1 MPTIVP
7 DPIMTPPGPFTP
19 PTPPVPGNPY
29 GATPWWKEYKYSGA
43 YDPSAELA
51 MTVNAILP
59 QMSPID
65 RRYWSSWLYQQD
77 PSKFASYKPGSIA
90 DYGSEGD
97 EATRGAYTS
106 ANRAQLTRKALMDT
120 LLNTGDADATNDKKV
135 EDMGAALPWLER
147 VLNTVERYS
156 PAGGNATGADRR
168 TRAQERA
175 LQSDLTSLWSEGQSS
190 TDLQPYLELAKRFV
204 MPSFEKAPISSPT
217 PIGSR
222 ESSYNPSSYQSYS
235 RNNFVSNPRFL

>member
-1 MPTIVP
+1 MATYPTP
-7 DPIMTPPGPFTP
+7 DPSPGYTL
-19 PTPPVPGNPY
+19 PTPPLPGNAF
-29 GATPWWKEYKYSGA
+29 GATPWWKPYSYSGA

-51 MTVNAILP
+51 MTVNAMLP

-77 PSKFASYKPGSIA
+77 PAKFATYNPGSIT
-90 DYGSEGD
+90 DFGTEGD
-97 EATRGAYTS
+97 EATRGSYTS
-106 ANRAQLTRKALMDT
+106 AQRAQATKKALMDT
-120 LLNTGDADATNDKKV
+120 LLNKGDADPVNDKKV

-147 VLNTVERYS
+147 VLNTVERYA
-156 PAGGNATGADRR
+156 PGGGNATGADRR

-204 MPSFEKAPISSPT
+204 MPSFERAPISTPT

-222 ESSYNPSSYQSYS
+222 EGSYNPGTYQSYS
-235 RNNFVSNPRFL
+235 KSNFVSNPRYL